1 MAAFGTGL
9 TMFFWFSNM
18 YTNILKWLRVPE
30 CTGKIFYFHFL
41 VRASLIFRYFKSK
54 KITFWT
60 LYFLIWT
67 CFYVLMGFNMLI
79 LCRSS
84 PMYYFSSLKPDFC
97 YNFSHF
103 RHILENNPS
112 KWSIF
117 TLKSP
122 KFSKKV
128 VISCHFCAEI
138 R

>member
-1 MAAFGTGL
+1 MAQVPLCFSDSPTCLL
-9 TMFFWFSNM
+9 TYKNGGV
-18 YTNILKWLRVPE
+18 YRAGVYRKNILFL
-30 CTGKIFYFHFL
+30 FL